1 MSAPAAPPPP
11 HPPLPGLQAVAYMLA
26 ATVIGL
32 SQGLQQGFVSTS
44 LPQLAGDLGITTTSA
59 AWLLAVYMI
68 PRAALPV
75 LLIKIRT
82 QYGLRRFAELG
93 IILYALVALA
103 SLWAVDF
110 RSALVLQFL
119 AGAAAAP
126 LSTLAFLYMLEPCPR
141 RPR

>member
-75 LLIKIRT
+75 LLI
-82 QYGLRRFAELG
+82 
-93 IILYALVALA
+93 
-103 SLWAVDF
+103 
-110 RSALVLQFL
+110 
-119 AGAAAAP
+119 
-126 LSTLAFLYMLEPCPR
+126 
-141 RPR
+141 